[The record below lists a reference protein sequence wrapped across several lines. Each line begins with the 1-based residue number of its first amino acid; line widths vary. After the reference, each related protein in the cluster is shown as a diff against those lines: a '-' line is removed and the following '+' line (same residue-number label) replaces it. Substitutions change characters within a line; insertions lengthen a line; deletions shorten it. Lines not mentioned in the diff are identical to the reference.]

1 MSGPERIAIQPAVM
15 AWARTS
21 AGLDVADAARR
32 LTVSEDTLR
41 GWESGDRQPTVR
53 QLRNAAAVFKRPL
66 AVLLLPSPPRDF
78 QPLQDFRLTDGLR
91 DEHNVSWSPAL
102 HAEIKRAITQREVFL
117 ELAELSPGSLVTGT
131 DRPALSPDQPAEE
144 AGAYLR
150 RFTGIDQFPERTWSD
165 SHAALNA
172 SVAVVERLGIIVA
185 QTRGVAISEMRGF
198 SISEWPY
205 AVVALNGSDWPRP
218 RLFTLFHELGHL
230 ALNAGGL
237 CDLHETRTRARE
249 NDAVEHYCNEVAA
262 SALLPAEML
271 LADAEIRSASRSH
284 QWSLDDLRTLST
296 RYGPSSE
303 AILLRLIA
311 VGKATWDLYW
321 TRKPELEEAYQYA
334 RQAERERRTVASG
347 GPSYY
352 VVKARDLG
360 HGYASAV
367 LDAYHARAIT
377 SLDVA
382 DYLDVRFD
390 QLPKLEA
397 VLR

>member
-1 MSGPERIAIQPAVM
+1 MSAPERIAVEPSVM
-15 AWARTS
+15 GWARTS
-21 AGLDVADAARR
+21 AGLDVAEAARR
-32 LTVSEDTLR
+32 LSVSEDTVR

-53 QLRNAAAVFKRPL
+53 QQRNAATLFKRPL

-78 QPLQDFRLTDGLR
+78 QPLQDFRQTEGLG
-91 DEHNVSWSPAL
+91 EGAKVSWSPAL
-102 HAEIKRAITQREVFL
+102 HAEVKRALMQREVFL
-117 ELAELSPGSLVTGT
+117 ELAELSPSSVVATADRPT
-131 DRPALSPDQPAEE
+131 FSRDRPAEQ

-150 RFTGIDQFPERTWSD
+150 RFSGIDRLPERTWSD
-165 SHAALNA
+165 SHAALNS
-172 SVAVVERLGIIVA
+172 SVARVESLGIIVV
-185 QTRGVAISEMRGF
+185 QTRGVPISEMRGF
-198 SISEWPY
+198 SISEWPF
-205 AVVALNGSDWPRP
+205 AVVALNGADWPRP
-218 RLFTLFHELGHL
+218 RLFTLFHKLAHL

-237 CDLHETRTRARE
+237 CDLHETRARPRP
-249 NDAVEHYCNEVAA
+249 NDAIEDYCNQVAA
-262 SALLPAEML
+262 SALMPAEMV
-271 LADAEIRSASRSH
+271 LADADVRSAPSNYE
-284 QWSLDDLRTLST
+284 WSLDELWTLSA

-303 AILLRLIA
+303 AVLLRLIA

-321 TRKPELEEAYQYA
+321 TRKPQLEEAYQHA
-334 RQAERERRTVASG
+334 REAERERRSEASG

-360 HGYASAV
+360 HGYAAAV
-367 LDAYHARAIT
+367 LDAYHARTIS